1 VQFPLLSP
9 YHLQA
14 LYRLIEL
21 RSGSISFD
29 GEDVSQFGLR
39 TVRQAIS
46 IIPQEPVLFA
56 GTIKSNLDPF
66 GKFDDTAL
74 WDALTKAQLGPLV
87 ENHPNKLLYPIAEGG
102 NNLSVGQRQ
111 LLCLARALLK
121 KSTIL
126 CLDEASANLDTETD
140 TILQA
145 TLRREFKGVTR
156 LTIAHRLNT
165 VIDSDLVL
173 VLD

>member
-1 VQFPLLSP
+1 
-9 YHLQA
+9 
-14 LYRLIEL
+14 
-21 RSGSISFD
+21 
-29 GEDVSQFGLR
+29 
-39 TVRQAIS
+39 
-46 IIPQEPVLFA
+46 LFA